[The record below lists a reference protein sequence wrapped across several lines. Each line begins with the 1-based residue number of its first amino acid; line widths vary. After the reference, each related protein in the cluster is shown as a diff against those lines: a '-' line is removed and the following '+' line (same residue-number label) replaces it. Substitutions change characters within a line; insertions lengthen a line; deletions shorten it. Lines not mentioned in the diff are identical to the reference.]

1 MRVAIR
7 RTATAAVGLATLLA
21 AESAF
26 AQRDETNIGGR
37 RNVPESPQHF
47 AFELR
52 VGPFR
57 PEVDSDPA
65 LHGAAPYRKI
75 FGSSQRVLFS
85 AEFDW
90 QAYRIPYVG
99 TIGPGVSAGYVSMSD
114 PAPLSEQVNG
124 TTVSGENTTLEIYP
138 FYAAI
143 VLRADVFWRRWHVP
157 LVPYGKLG
165 LAYALWRASNTLGTS
180 HFQGATGTG
189 GSLGSFVAV
198 GLAFNLN
205 PLDAYAARGFDESL
219 GVNGSYIFA
228 EFARMDLSGLGIQS
242 DPLRVGG
249 NAWTFGLAF
258 EF

>member
-1 MRVAIR
+1 MRVAILR
-7 RTATAAVGLATLLA
+7 AATAAVGLAALLT
-21 AESAF
+21 AESAS
-26 AQRDETNIGGR
+26 AQRDDTTIGGR
-37 RNVPESPQHF
+37 RSVPESPQHF

-52 VGPFR
+52 VAPFI

-65 LHGAAPYRKI
+65 LGGKTPYKQI
-75 FGSSQRVLFS
+75 FGTHERVLFS

-99 TIGPGVSAGYVSMSD
+99 TIGPGVSVGYTSMSD
-114 PAPLSEQVNG
+114 PAPLSMPFNG
-124 TTVSGENTTLEIYP
+124 MTQSGENTTLEIYP
-138 FYAAI
+138 FYGAI
-143 VLRADVFWRRWHVP
+143 VLRADAFWRRWRVP
-157 LVPYGKLG
+157 VVPYGKVG
-165 LAYALWRASNTLGTS
+165 LAYALWRVSNTLGTE
-180 HFQGATGTG
+180 HFQGVSGTG
-189 GSLGSFVAV
+189 GSLGTFVAV
-198 GLAFNLN
+198 GVALNLN
-205 PLDAYAARGFDESL
+205 PLDVYAAREFDESL

>member
-1 MRVAIR
+1 MHVAIR
-7 RTATAAVGLATLLA
+7 WIATGALGVAGLLGSSDAL
-21 AESAF
+21 

-37 RNVPESPQHF
+37 RQVPESPQNF
-47 AFELR
+47 AIELR
-52 VGPFR
+52 GAPFR

-65 LHGAAPYRKI
+65 LHGATPYQHI
-75 FGSSQRVLFS
+75 FGNSERLLIS

-99 TIGPGVSAGYVSMSD
+99 TIGPGVSVGYARMSD
-114 PAPLSEQVNG
+114 PAPLTTPVNG
-124 TTVSGENTTLEIYP
+124 MIESGETTTLEIFP

-143 VLRADVFWRRWHVP
+143 VLRADTFWRRWHIP

-165 LAYALWRASNTLGTS
+165 LAYAIWRASNTLGTS
-180 HFQGATGTG
+180 HFQGVAGNG
-189 GSLGSFVAV
+189 GSLGSVVAL
-198 GLAFNLN
+198 GLSFNLN
-205 PLDAYAARGFDESL
+205 LFDTYAAREFDESL
-219 GVNGSYIFA
+219 GVNGSYVFA
-228 EFARMDLSGLGIQS
+228 EFSRMDLAGLGLQS